1 MKRIFCIGNGES
13 RKGFDL
19 EQLRQYGRIYGCNA
33 LWRDF
38 TPDVLIC
45 VDQGIMHEVYQSG
58 YCNEHDAWF
67 RDWTKIPAMMYES
80 MLYGG
85 IEDVNK
91 EELKDYYDKHVEN
104 ERGDASEFV
113 FHGSQLSGLVGIIK
127 SGKAKGKSKEIIQQQ
142 INHSGVYISWIKPGD
157 KSHDLQELIPNYKK
171 DLGWAAGATTGR
183 VAVEVDN
190 PVDEMY
196 LIGHDL
202 YSNNQSVN
210 NMYKG
215 TKHYVPVEHGATP
228 CDNWIIQWKAMFTGY
243 PHIKFYKVNRDGVSG
258 SSPIDTTVQQ
268 WIGCKNIE
276 YIDYTTMLDKVK
288 K

>member
-58 YCNEHDAWF
+58 YCDKHDAWF
-67 RDWTKIPAMMYES
+67 RDWTTIPAHMYNS

-85 IEDVNK
+85 MDDVNT
-91 EELKDYYDKHVEN
+91 EELKEYYDKHIEN

-113 FHGSQLSGLVGIIK
+113 FHGSQLSGLVSIIK

-142 INHSGVYISWIKPGD
+142 INHSGVYISWINPND
-157 KSHDLQELIPNYKK
+157 KSHSLQELIPNYKK
-171 DLGWAAGATTGR
+171 DLGWAAGATSAR
-183 VAVEVDN
+183 IAVEKDK
-190 PVDEMY
+190 DIKEIYM
-196 LIGHDL
+196 IGHDL
-202 YSNNQSVN
+202 YSNNQHVN
-210 NMYKG
+210 NLYKG
-215 TKHYVPVEHGATP
+215 TKHYVPVEQGATP
-228 CDNWIIQWKAMFTGY
+228 CDNWITQWKAMFTGY
-243 PHIKFYKVNRDGVSG
+243 HKIKFYKVNVDGVSG
-258 SSPIDTTVQQ
+258 SDPLNTTVQQ
-268 WIGCKNIE
+268 WIGCKNLE
-276 YIDYTTMLDKVK
+276 YIDYATMLDKVK